1 MIRINLL
8 TEGRGGKKPGAP
20 GPKPI
25 SPAAAEG
32 APPYVVYGVILGLA
46 ILGTV
51 GYGGWLVMKNM
62 ALAKTIEEQKIE
74 LKKYEGAREKVAE
87 LEKKKAEY
95 STKLDQIKQLKDQQ
109 SVPVKLMNR
118 LVEVLPEGAWYTAV
132 RQNGMNIAVEG
143 RAKGIKTISSL
154 YDNLVGTTE
163 FSNVQQGDIV
173 QQSGPDEVYTYRV
186 NFTYNPEG
194 VKPAEAAP
202 AKPAAKPAPRPR
214 RTSEDSGGAE

>member
-20 GPKPI
+20 GPRPI
-25 SPAAAEG
+25 SPVAAEG
-32 APPYVVYGVILGLA
+32 APPYVVYGFILGLTL
-46 ILGTV
+46 LGTV
-51 GYGGWLVMKNM
+51 AYGGWLVMKNM
-62 ALAKTIEEQKIE
+62 GLAKTIEEQKIE

-118 LVEVLPEGAWYTAV
+118 LVEVLPEGAWYTGV
-132 RQNGMNIAVEG
+132 KQSGMNIAVEG
-143 RAKGIKTISSL
+143 RAKGIKTISTL
-154 YDNLVGTTE
+154 YDNLVSTTE
-163 FSNVQQGDIV
+163 FSNVQQGEII
-173 QQSGPDEVYTYRV
+173 QQSGPEEVYSYKV

-194 VKPAEAAP
+194 VKPAAAAP
-202 AKPAAKPAPRPR
+202 AKPVAKPAPKPKK
-214 RTSEDSGGAE
+214 TSDEGGAE

>member
-20 GPKPI
+20 GSRPI

-32 APPYVVYGVILGLA
+32 APPYVLYGVILGLTL
-46 ILGTV
+46 LGTV
-51 GYGGWLVMKNM
+51 AYGGWLVMKNM

-118 LVEVLPEGAWYTAV
+118 LVEVLPEGAWYTGV
-132 RQNGMNIAVEG
+132 KQSGMDIAVEG
-143 RAKGIKTISSL
+143 RAKGIKTISTL
-154 YDNLVGTTE
+154 YDNLVGTAE

-173 QQSGPDEVYTYRV
+173 QQSGPEEVYSYKV
-186 NFTYNPEG
+186 NFRYNPEG
-194 VKPAEAAP
+194 VKPAAPAP
-202 AKPAAKPAPRPR
+202 AKPAPAPAPRPKK
-214 RTSEDSGGAE
+214 SSDEGAGE